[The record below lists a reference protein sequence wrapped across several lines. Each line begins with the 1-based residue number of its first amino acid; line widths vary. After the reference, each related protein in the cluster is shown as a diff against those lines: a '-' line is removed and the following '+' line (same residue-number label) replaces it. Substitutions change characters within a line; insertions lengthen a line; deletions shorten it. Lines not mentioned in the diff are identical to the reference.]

1 MIKGKTS
8 IGFEYEIAEDV
19 LNNYELAEA
28 IGEIDTNPLAITKIV
43 NLLLGNEQKNA
54 LKEAVRDENGIV
66 SVTELT
72 NQITEIFQNH
82 GEVKK

>member
-19 LNNYELAEA
+19 LNNYELVEA
-28 IGEIDTNPLAITKIV
+28 IGELDTNPLAIAKIV

>member
-19 LNNYELAEA
+19 LNNYELVEA
-28 IGEIDTNPLAITKIV
+28 IGELDTNPLAITKIV

>member
-1 MIKGKTS
+1 MLKGKTS

-19 LNNYELAEA
+19 LNNYELVEA
-28 IGEIDTNPLAITKIV
+28 IGELDTNPLAITKIV